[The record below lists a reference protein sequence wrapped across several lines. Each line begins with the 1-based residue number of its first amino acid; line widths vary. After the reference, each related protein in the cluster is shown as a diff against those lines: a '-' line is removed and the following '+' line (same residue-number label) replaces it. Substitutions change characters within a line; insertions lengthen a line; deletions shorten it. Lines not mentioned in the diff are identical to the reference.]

1 MSDKLNKAEDLLQ
14 EAYDTL
20 VERGSLHDK
29 AGVEE
34 RSLGKVAEMM
44 TALKGQ
50 PYTAQDI
57 GLVQICVKLVRS
69 QQGNY
74 HHDNFVDLAGYAA
87 LTGEEAHKQHLDGE
101 SKKTRQVT
109 NGDAPHLRSLRCTV
123 KPLPTSLVA
132 DMVDYGTK
140 DKYETLLHVEGG
152 WERLPTYEFV
162 NLRIGEVG
170 QNTVATIL
178 TPALT
183 SATVLD
189 LADEIK
195 KTYTAVPTTL
205 HLVKISQDKLNS
217 LEQAYTITIASEHL
231 ADKRHRDWYKAIVFL
246 LAKYLD
252 HYPIEE
258 GNKLP

>member
-87 LTGEEAHKQHLDGE
+87 LTGEEAHKQHLGAE
-101 SKKTRQVT
+101 SKKAQKVS
-109 NGDAPHLRSLRCTV
+109 NGNAPHLDP
-123 KPLPTSLVA
+123 KPRPKPVATSDTRHAL
-132 DMVDYGTK
+132 VDYGIQDTAS
-140 DKYETLLHVEGG
+140 TLLQSGG
-152 WERLPTYEFV
+152 EWELLPTYEFV
-162 NLRIGEVG
+162 SLKIGESEP
-170 QNTVATIL
+170 NTIAVIRTS
-178 TPALT
+178 ALT

-189 LADEIK
+189 LEDEVS

-205 HLVKISQDKLNS
+205 QLIKIT
-217 LEQAYTITIASEHL
+217 QAMISSTQQEYRITIASENL
-231 ADKRHRDWYKAIVFL
+231 ADKRHRDWYKAIVL
-246 LAKYLD
+246 LIAKYLD
-252 HYPIEE
+252 HYDYQ
-258 GNKLP
+258 

>member
-1 MSDKLNKAEDLLQ
+1 MTDKLNKAEDLLQ

-20 VERGSLHDK
+20 VERGKLHDK
-29 AGVEE
+29 AGAEE
-34 RSLGKVAEMM
+34 RSLGAVAEMM

-109 NGDAPHLRSLRCTV
+109 NGDAPHLRSLRCSV
-123 KPLPTSLVA
+123 KPLTSSDTRHAL
-132 DMVDYGTK
+132 VDYGTK
-140 DKYETLLHVEGG
+140 DKSETLLHIEGE
-152 WERLPTYEFV
+152 WERLPTYLYV
-162 NLRIGEVG
+162 SLTIGEVE
-170 QNTVATIL
+170 QNTVASIR
-178 TPALT
+178 T
-183 SATVLD
+183 SSLKDVTLSD
-189 LADEIK
+189 LSEVIA

-205 HLVKISQDKLNS
+205 QFIKITHAMLSSTQR
-217 LEQAYTITIASEHL
+217 EYTVLIPTEHL
-231 ADKRHRDWYKAIVFL
+231 ADKRHRDWYKAIVLL

-252 HYPIEE
+252 DYVIP
-258 GNKLP
+258 

>member
-44 TALKGQ
+44 TALKGH

-87 LTGEEAHKQHLDGE
+87 LTGEEAHKQHLDVE
-101 SKKTRQVT
+101 SKKAQKVS
-109 NGDAPHLRSLRCTV
+109 NGNAPHLAP
-123 KPLPTSLVA
+123 KPHPKPVATSDTRHAL
-132 DMVDYGTK
+132 VDYGIQ
-140 DKYETLLHVEGG
+140 DAASTLLQSGG
-152 WERLPTYEFV
+152 EWERLPNYEFV
-162 NLRIGEVG
+162 SLKIGEVE
-170 QNTVATIL
+170 QNTVASVRTSSM
-178 TPALT
+178 T
-183 SATVLD
+183 SATVLE

-205 HLVKISQDKLNS
+205 QLIKIT
-217 LEQAYTITIASEHL
+217 QAMLSSTQQEYTITIASEHL

-246 LAKYLD
+246 VARHLD
-252 HYPIEE
+252 HYAI
-258 GNKLP
+258 K

>member
-44 TALKGQ
+44 TALKGH

-101 SKKTRQVT
+101 SKKAQKVS
-109 NGDAPHLRSLRCTV
+109 NGNAPHLAP
-123 KPLPTSLVA
+123 KPVATSDTRHAL
-132 DMVDYGTK
+132 VDYGIQGAAS
-140 DKYETLLHVEGG
+140 TLLQSGG
-152 WERLPTYEFV
+152 EWELLPTYEFV
-162 NLRIGEVG
+162 SLKIGESEH
-170 QNTVATIL
+170 NTIAVIRTS
-178 TPALT
+178 ALT
-183 SATVLD
+183 TATVLD
-189 LADEIK
+189 LEDEVS
-195 KTYTAVPTTL
+195 KTYATVPTTL
-205 HLVKISQDKLNS
+205 QLIKIT
-217 LEQAYTITIASEHL
+217 QAKINPTQQEYRITIASENL
-231 ADKRHRDWYKAIVFL
+231 ADKRHRDWYRAIVL
-246 LAKYLD
+246 LVAKHLD
-252 HYPIEE
+252 YYAH
-258 GNKLP
+258 